1 MHRKPRN
8 TNFKACPVTFR
19 CAQCNVK
26 FRAYQNA
33 LHLNIFNVA
42 SMHKN
47 MTYLVN
53 M

>member
-8 TNFKACPVTFR
+8 TNFKACFMTFR
-19 CAQCNVK
+19 SAQCKVK
-26 FRAYQNA
+26 FCVYQNA

-47 MTYLVN
+47 ITY
-53 M
+53 